1 MRKLLSLVLAMTA
14 LGVSAQT
21 FTSEGLN
28 YKVTSATAKT
38 VEVTTASPAYAIAEV
53 TVPAT
58 VTYEG
63 VTYSVTGIGDKAFMG
78 NSTLTSIT
86 LPDGLKRIGTSAF
99 QSCSKLETVNM
110 GNTVETLGENAF
122 FSCSKVTSLAL
133 SKTVK
138 SVGKWG
144 LRAMSSLTTLTLGE
158 SLEAVPAGMCW
169 GNTKLKGITIPD
181 KVTVIGE
188 NAFASCSALDSIQLG
203 EKVDSLAGK
212 AFAYVQSYK
221 KLICRA
227 PIPPKCGDEKSLGAT
242 AVYTKATLYV
252 KEKSLDAYQKTEPWK
267 NFTTILAYDPSGSL
281 NDKTFVVAGVAYQRL
296 GDDNFNVGITRVD
309 TITYTGE
316 FLARPTVNYAGQDFN
331 VVAVQADAFKGCT
344 GLTQVELPATIANIG
359 NDAFSGCSDMKYLLS
374 RATVPPTL
382 GTGVFTGINF
392 TNCKLF
398 AARDGITAYTQAAQW
413 KDFTNKGIII
423 DEATV
428 DGLSYK
434 CNNVIESTLDFTG
447 AKGFKGALV
456 IPDKVMIEGYPFYV
470 TVIAGN
476 SFYNTKIT
484 ALTLPKTLKKIAGSA
499 FFNLGEYGNPIER
512 IVVPEGVTSIGNNA
526 FYGSHVNYVELPKQS
541 LTELASSA
549 FYACDI
555 KGIEIL
561 GSVGIVRGS
570 TFYGSDMGWVVLGE
584 GITEI
589 EESAFF
595 NTRIGSLKL
604 PNSMRTIGKS
614 AFSACSYLSSLTIN
628 EGLATVAEDAFAN
641 CASLYKIFNFAT
653 KMPQGLEAALS
664 DSGDRIGNARTT
676 YSVSDITKNGSV
688 AWGTVA
694 VRSDLNTM
702 FDYKGVRYLP
712 TAQGATTVMAVDAS
726 YGMNDTEVA
735 LAEKFTDNG
744 KQYTVSRVNNYLLC
758 GQTIMTKADVTYPLT
773 SIPDGFVYNAI
784 NLKQINIPATV
795 KSIGSY
801 SFANTD
807 SLAEVEL
814 PEGLNSIGVA
824 GFYYSGI
831 TKLTV
836 PSTVA
841 LMDNASFAGCRRLKE
856 LTFADG
862 PTEVLIGYFPTMFGN
877 RPMFVSSPIEKI
889 EIGRNL
895 NYLATAGYGYSPF
908 WGDTLLTSV
917 KFTNVPTVI
926 GNNLFRDCKY
936 LVNATVGNGV
946 KNIGTAAFYGCA
958 ALDSVYLGNSVSKL
972 NQDVFAQCAN
982 VKKFYCAAEVPP
994 TCATGALTAINK
1006 QNCTLYVPQNGV
1018 TLYKDATQWKD
1029 FFNIEGYNF
1038 PGSVIT
1044 TLDPT
1049 TSRFVVYNMNGMLI
1063 LDTTDEELVNELPAG
1078 LYIINGKKIAK
1089 K

>member
-53 TVPAT
+53 T
-58 VTYEG
+58 
-63 VTYSVTGIGDKAFMG
+63 
-78 NSTLTSIT
+78 
-86 LPDGLKRIGTSAF
+86 
-99 QSCSKLETVNM
+99 
-110 GNTVETLGENAF
+110 
-122 FSCSKVTSLAL
+122 
-133 SKTVK
+133 
-138 SVGKWG
+138 
-144 LRAMSSLTTLTLGE
+144 
-158 SLEAVPAGMCW
+158 
-169 GNTKLKGITIPD
+169 
-181 KVTVIGE
+181 
-188 NAFASCSALDSIQLG
+188 
-203 EKVDSLAGK
+203 
-212 AFAYVQSYK
+212 
-221 KLICRA
+221 
-227 PIPPKCGDEKSLGAT
+227 
-242 AVYTKATLYV
+242 
-252 KEKSLDAYQKTEPWK
+252 
-267 NFTTILAYDPSGSL
+267 
-281 NDKTFVVAGVAYQRL
+281 
-296 GDDNFNVGITRVD
+296 
-309 TITYTGE
+309 
-316 FLARPTVNYAGQDFN
+316 
-331 VVAVQADAFKGCT
+331 
-344 GLTQVELPATIANIG
+344 
-359 NDAFSGCSDMKYLLS
+359 
-374 RATVPPTL
+374 
-382 GTGVFTGINF
+382 
-392 TNCKLF
+392 
-398 AARDGITAYTQAAQW
+398 
-413 KDFTNKGIII
+413 
-423 DEATV
+423 
-428 DGLSYK
+428 
-434 CNNVIESTLDFTG
+434 
-447 AKGFKGALV
+447 
-456 IPDKVMIEGYPFYV
+456 
-470 TVIAGN
+470 
-476 SFYNTKIT
+476 
-484 ALTLPKTLKKIAGSA
+484 
-499 FFNLGEYGNPIER
+499 
-512 IVVPEGVTSIGNNA
+512 
-526 FYGSHVNYVELPKQS
+526 
-541 LTELASSA
+541 
-549 FYACDI
+549 
-555 KGIEIL
+555 
-561 GSVGIVRGS
+561 
-570 TFYGSDMGWVVLGE
+570 
-584 GITEI
+584 
-589 EESAFF
+589 
-595 NTRIGSLKL
+595 
-604 PNSMRTIGKS
+604 
-614 AFSACSYLSSLTIN
+614 
-628 EGLATVAEDAFAN
+628 
-641 CASLYKIFNFAT
+641 
-653 KMPQGLEAALS
+653 
-664 DSGDRIGNARTT
+664 
-676 YSVSDITKNGSV
+676 
-688 AWGTVA
+688 
-694 VRSDLNTM
+694 
-702 FDYKGVRYLP
+702 
-712 TAQGATTVMAVDAS
+712 
-726 YGMNDTEVA
+726 
-735 LAEKFTDNG
+735 
-744 KQYTVSRVNNYLLC
+744 
-758 GQTIMTKADVTYPLT
+758 
-773 SIPDGFVYNAI
+773 
-784 NLKQINIPATV
+784 NIPATV

-841 LMDNASFAGCRRLKE
+841 LMDNASLAGCRRLKE

-1049 TSRFVVYNMNGMLI
+1049 TSRFVVYNMNGVLI